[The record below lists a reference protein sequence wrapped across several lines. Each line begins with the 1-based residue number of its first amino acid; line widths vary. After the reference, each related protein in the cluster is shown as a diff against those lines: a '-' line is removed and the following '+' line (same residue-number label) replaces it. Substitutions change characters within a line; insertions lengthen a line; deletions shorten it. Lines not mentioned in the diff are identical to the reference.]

1 MTTKN
6 INYEPVL
13 NWAKL
18 PMGIS
23 FYGDCAAV
31 ATDSKDNVYVFNRG
45 TDPVCVFDESGNF
58 IRSFGKGDFDG
69 AHGIAID
76 EDDNIYL
83 VDTGGHFVQKRDND
97 GKVIFTIG
105 ERGKSAEWQSGKFF
119 NRPTDVAIDEESGN
133 IFVSDGYGNSRVVK
147 YSKEGEYLH
156 SWGKKGKAPGEFNAP
171 HTIAVDHEGK
181 VYVGDRENHRIQIFD
196 ENGKFLKE
204 WTHLG
209 SPWGLYFSSDQHL
222 FMCDGYKNRI
232 LKLDL
237 QGRILGTLGKAG
249 KQPGNLYFS
258 HHLAISKTAVSYTHL
273 TLPTNREV

>member
-76 EDDNIYL
+76 EDDNIYSFDIRSL
-83 VDTGGHFVQKRDND
+83 
-97 GKVIFTIG
+97 
-105 ERGKSAEWQSGKFF
+105 
-119 NRPTDVAIDEESGN
+119 N
-133 IFVSDGYGNSRVVK
+133 ILLN
-147 YSKEGEYLH
+147 
-156 SWGKKGKAPGEFNAP
+156 N
-171 HTIAVDHEGK
+171 
-181 VYVGDRENHRIQIFD
+181 
-196 ENGKFLKE
+196 
-204 WTHLG
+204 
-209 SPWGLYFSSDQHL
+209 
-222 FMCDGYKNRI
+222 
-232 LKLDL
+232 
-237 QGRILGTLGKAG
+237 
-249 KQPGNLYFS
+249 
-258 HHLAISKTAVSYTHL
+258 L
-273 TLPTNREV
+273 TL